1 MASIK
6 KIIQKMKNQPNGIV
20 FSEAERVLE
29 AHGYRF
35 IRRKSSHCS
44 FRNESGD
51 TITIVDRKDTR
62 TKPMLSKYS
71 TALGKPDRGKP

>member
-1 MASIK
+1 MANIEK
-6 KIIQKMKNQPNGIV
+6 LILKMRNQPHGIA

-44 FRNESGD
+44 FRNGSGD
-51 TITIVDRKDTR
+51 VITIVDRKDSIKKVYVVEILDR
-62 TKPMLSKYS
+62 IGETK
-71 TALGKPDRGKP
+71 